1 MLALAP
7 GTWSEPIESKFGWHL
22 VKVLDRVEGG
32 PADFDDVRERLPL
45 LYLVARKK
53 QAAHDFLRQ
62 AAARYRIT
70 VDGAPLGDLA
80 PSDRVA
86 PPRSEELD

>member
-1 MLALAP
+1 
-7 GTWSEPIESKFGWHL
+7 

-53 QAAHDFLRQ
+53 RAAQDFLRQ

-70 VDGAPLGDLA
+70 VDGAPLGELA
-80 PSDRVA
+80 PTDRVA
-86 PPRSEELD
+86 PARSEELD